1 MPIDT
6 PYNRKVAKEYNEMN
20 RSKVSYLDH
29 TLQDVIATPI
39 GKYAVP
45 SFTGDNMI
53 SGMNR
58 TVGSGVAVY
67 NKTQDKPC
75 PKGHKVC
82 KCHETGL
89 LGGNNPGLDPKTRME
104 LNLGAGIG
112 DDIKKFFE
120 KDVKKF
126 FEEDVKKKL
135 DQVGNDVKNWLG
147 EHGTELLEMGAP
159 GQTGMNS
166 ALRPKRK
173 AKSKAKGGE
182 LKPNTSAGNP
192 GFSSNMSPIGGVAP
206 KQSGERTNSG
216 AGTDGRKVRA
226 ELVKKVMKEKGLK
239 MVDASKYVKE
249 HNLYKK

>member
-6 PYNRKVAKEYNEMN
+6 PYNRKVAKEYNQMN

-29 TLQDVIATPI
+29 TLQDVIATPV

-58 TVGSGVAVY
+58 TIGSGVSVY

-75 PKGHKVC
+75 PKGHKTC

-104 LNLGAGIG
+104 LNLGAGVG

-120 KDVKKF
+120 KDLKKF
-126 FEEDVKKKL
+126 FEEDVKNKFNEIKK
-135 DQVGNDVKNWLG
+135 DVGDWLG
-147 EHGTELLEMGAP
+147 EHGTELMEAGAP
-159 GQTGMNS
+159 GPKGMNS

-192 GFSSNMSPIGGVAP
+192 GFSSNMSPTGGALR
-206 KQSGERTNSG
+206 SNSG
-216 AGTDGRKVRA
+216 AAVDGRKVRA
-226 ELVKKVMKEKGLK
+226 ELVKKIMKEKGLS
-239 MVDASKYVKE
+239 MVKASSYVKE

>member
-29 TLQDVIATPI
+29 SLQDVIATPV

-58 TVGSGVAVY
+58 TIGSGVSVY

-75 PKGHKVC
+75 PKGHKTC
-82 KCHETGL
+82 KCHETEL
-89 LGGNNPGLDPKTRME
+89 LGGNNPGLNPETRME
-104 LNLGAGIG
+104 LNLGAGLG

-135 DQVGNDVKNWLG
+135 EEVNNDVKKWLG

-159 GQTGMNS
+159 GPKGMNS

-173 AKSKAKGGE
+173 AIPKKKTGGE

-192 GFSSNMSPIGGVAP
+192 GMSSNMSPTGGALR
-206 KQSGERTNSG
+206 SNSG
-216 AGTDGRKVRA
+216 AGSDGRKVRA
-226 ELVKKVMKEKGLK
+226 ELVKKIMKEKGLK